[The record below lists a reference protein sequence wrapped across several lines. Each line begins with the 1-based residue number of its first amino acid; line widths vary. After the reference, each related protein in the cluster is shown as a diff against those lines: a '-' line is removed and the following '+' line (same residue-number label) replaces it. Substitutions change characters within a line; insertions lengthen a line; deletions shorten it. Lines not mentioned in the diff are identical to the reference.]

1 MTLIQTTERN
11 RQMDFTNPILIGKS
25 RMMLRYPEE
34 ESRLT
39 AIFRPF
45 SALVTHGFLME
56 IYRIFNS
63 LKIHVFIV
71 CIFLADLGDYLCY
84 HIEFNADHSCS

>member
-45 SALVTHGFLME
+45 SAWVTHLFQQKM
-56 IYRIFNS
+56 
-63 LKIHVFIV
+63 
-71 CIFLADLGDYLCY
+71 
-84 HIEFNADHSCS
+84 CSI